1 MKHLKYLIYLFK
13 HKWFVLLAGLRV
25 GGIPFWRL
33 LVHDYTKFSKAEWS
47 PYVDRFFRGNSGKE
61 DKTYDPDSFKE
72 AWKHH
77 WQNNPHHWEY
87 WVNHLGARSIYD
99 NTHTQFEEA
108 QIMPVTYVREMVADW
123 IGAGRAITGKWGI
136 EGWYN
141 NTKGKQNLHYLTRQ
155 LVEDILKEVN
165 YGVK

>member
-1 MKHLKYLIYLFK
+1 MKHLKYFVYICK

-33 LVHDYTKFSKAEWS
+33 LIHDYTKFSKAEWA
-47 PYVDRFFRGNSGKE
+47 PYVERFFNGNSGKE

-87 WVNHLGARSIYD
+87 WAKFDGQLAVP
-99 NTHTQFEEA
+99 
-108 QIMPVTYVREMVADW
+108 MPVAYIREMVADW

-136 EGWYN
+136 EDWYN
-141 NTKGKQNLHYLTRQ
+141 KTKDKQNLHYLTRE
-155 LVEDILKEVN
+155 LVENALKEVN
-165 YGVK
+165 YGVR